1 MIGRNGAGKSTLL
14 KVLSRV
20 LIPTEGRVITRGRVY
35 PMLQVG
41 AVFHPELTG
50 RENAFLNGTL
60 LGHTR
65 SEIEEKYQEIIEFF
79 EIADFMNVHVRMY

>member
-1 MIGRNGAGKSTLL
+1 
-14 KVLSRV
+14 
-20 LIPTEGRVITRGRVY
+20 
-35 PMLQVG
+35 MLQVG
-41 AVFHPELTG
+41 AGFHPELTG